1 MDIFKDLCYGRGWAD
16 DLTIQPTKIAD
27 AIGVC
32 VFVRVCVAC
41 VLSIRF
47 VAHHDSNFSVVSD
60 GPHDAQLQTKICND
74 AMVLVCLGCA
84 RRGGCGV
91 ARGGRT
97 GLGGARLLKGHLYTA
112 SRLSSAAPPTSWSEI
127 QVLCGDSRFVTVV

>member
-1 MDIFKDLCYGRGWAD
+1 MTSQFNQPRS
-16 DLTIQPTKIAD
+16 LTPL
-27 AIGVC
+27 VC
-32 VFVRVCVAC
+32 VFVLRVRV
-41 VLSIRF
+41 VRVSSMRF

-91 ARGGRT
+91 ARAGRT
-97 GLGGARLLKGHLYTA
+97 GLDGARLLKGHLYTA